1 MNEAENRKSVRE
13 MTAEEQKKNENERIQ
28 RLNKRVVILKQV
40 KNNRKPTKN

>member
-13 MTAEEQKKNENERIQ
+13 MTAEEQKKKENERIQ